1 MLPISEEQHIDNG
14 NNRQQQHKQ
23 QQHVADDDAAAA
35 VDEDAAVA
43 TDASLWTALYDYD
56 AQGEDELTLRRGQ
69 IVVVLSTD
77 SEVSGD
83 VGWWTGKIGDKV
95 GVFPRNFVTDT
106 DPMELPHEIE
116 YKELDI
122 EEVIGSGGFCK
133 VHRGYYD
140 NEEVA
145 IKIAHQTG
153 DDDMQ
158 RMRDNVL
165 QEAKLFWP
173 LKHPNI
179 AALRGVCL
187 RTKLCLV
194 MEYAR
199 GGSLNRILAAGKI
212 PPDVLV
218 DWAIQIARGM
228 NYLHSE
234 APMSIIH
241 RDLKSS
247 NVLIYEAIDGNQLYH
262 KTLKITDFGLAR
274 EMYNTQFMS
283 AAGTYAWM
291 PPEVISRSMYSK
303 SSDVWSYGVLLWELI
318 TGETPYKGFDPLSVA
333 YGVAVNTLTLPIPKT
348 CPETWGALMKSC
360 WESDPHRRPDFKKII
375 EQLESSACSVFTLT
389 PQESFHQQQELWKKE
404 IAEVLHDLREKE
416 KELRNK
422 EEQLVLMQKKQVE
435 KANKLHLLEEQLRQR
450 EINILGRELIMQQ
463 GKVQPV
469 PSKRKPK
476 KSKKKALQ
484 ISLPTGF
491 RHTITAVCDKVE
503 PPGSPS
509 LSGLRIVALTDGH
522 KNKTWGPSTMH
533 QRERSLLPAQ
543 LGGQPAGDWPAQS
556 STHSSFSKSA
566 PNLDK
571 KQLTTT
577 GLTMGNGNG
586 NGNGSTT
593 GGQHLGSSN
602 VGSISVGMGGS
613 GSAPTTPMYLGGSVA
628 AMGAVGAGVATGIP
642 YLILHTHNNNN
653 NHHHN
658 SNNIINNSSSSS
670 NNNNN
675 INNNSSSNNNNN
687 NNNHSNNHKTNSN
700 NNNNNHMS
708 IKTSPRLNG
717 NHNNNNRPT
726 ANNSIYGRA
735 RSQDYGLDHMPTN
748 SYNVTHLLYDDSS
761 ETDTLTPTTGC
772 FHFLK
777 SSSSAAAINPANSGR
792 LGGSLGNSPAVGRKK
807 LSLDSQFVSQT
818 PTTLLTPTTPTTTT
832 VIISPQLT
840 ERGDNN
846 TYDRAFY
853 RDVVKKILASS
864 ERVNSKSSGDLT
876 MYNSATR
883 LTTEQRLDYDDY
895 EDAEEAHESHFQRNA
910 SGSQFPRHCFFR
922 EQPISKAKEQA
933 ENGNEQQTD
942 EEHLSMSTN
951 IETTSVN
958 QMRAT
963 SRKSSVTFQMNSMP
977 ESATTCGAAAAAAV
991 ELPSPSLSHHQ
1002 RFQTSITSISFA
1014 TNYSSSSSDND
1025 NDDADND
1032 IQHSDNDHITDD
1044 TQRNNGALI
1053 HENSILH
1060 TRRML
1065 DVQPHPE
1072 VIKMKQTLYAEQQRQ
1087 QQQHNKKKL
1096 KYMTKSKSVEAA
1108 SNEVLQ
1114 QLQQQQ
1120 QQSQP
1125 NSTSGMKFR
1134 SLLHLFTRGSKKK
1147 YTKLSDNQLGN
1158 TGSAS
1163 QSGSIAEFAAID
1175 PYDTELAMAKTA
1187 TTTASGRGSKR
1198 KSKKPQTQSCYQ
1210 GNNKDDWRNGAS
1222 NMPIMSPSPYLL
1234 SRFTNNV
1241 PLPTLYAGDSARKPK
1256 LSVIELLLYNMASL
1270 LAGVAAGYDVRMSNV
1285 SPVHP
1290 TLLSELPALKAAPKA
1305 SLELHEEEQTD
1316 QIAREQELGE
1326 QQQLD
1331 TATMRQLNQQVN
1343 PTRYSSLDAVQ
1354 VSGKPQ
1360 NLAQRRVGG
1369 SQTYYTPVQ
1378 RTPQH
1383 QMHQQQ
1389 QHQQQTTTTG
1399 HNAVLYAGSQPPTPS
1414 PRRKLSSSSCNNAA
1428 PANDVFEEFRV
1439 GGGIGPPPLY
1449 APADYLRNG
1458 PSYSNDGG
1466 GYRNGYFG
1474 SNYFPYR
1481 PELNFAYE
1489 RDCKS
1494 YPDYSYDY
1502 NHRLPDYYDYQY
1514 EAPVLPPA
1522 VAVATRTPPPRVPQM
1537 GVSAGGHRRTPS
1549 TVSNNSNVLLEHE
1562 ELIYDYNNL
1571 NLNVNLNVNYDEC
1584 GTNVAAAAAAATTTA
1599 ATTTTAAAAAASNN
1613 SNNSNC
1619 CCNTNNINPLAKCKY
1634 VAPVARPVS
1643 LPFEQHALSYQMPQ
1657 QQQQQQP
1664 LQLQQQQQLLP
1675 QSKLRSSLKKYNSS
1689 NLNNGGSISSQ
1700 QGTPTNATPPDSLTS
1715 DDSSYLS
1722 AKEGSIGSQH
1732 SRVRFSPEAYLDA
1745 NNMPAGILGRRMTS
1759 PATHTTTQQQLQQH
1773 RQQQHHHQ
1781 HQHHHHHRHTS
1792 SASTPSPS
1800 ASSSS

>member
-1 MLPISEEQHIDNG
+1 MLPISEEQHVDNG
-14 NNRQQQHKQ
+14 NNNNQKQLHLQQQQQQHILN
-23 QQHVADDDAAAA
+23 ADDAAANGLV
-35 VDEDAAVA
+35 VDEDAALA
-43 TDASLWTALYDYD
+43 ADASLWTALYDYN

-106 DPMELPHEIE
+106 DPMQLPHEIE

-122 EEVIGSGGFCK
+122 KEVIGSGGFCK

-173 LKHPNI
+173 LKHRNI

-212 PPDVLV
+212 PPNVLV

-247 NVLIYEAIDGNQLYH
+247 NVLIYEAIEGNQLYH

-274 EMYNTQFMS
+274 EMYNTQCMS

-375 EQLESSACSVFTLT
+375 EQLESSACSLFTLT

-435 KANKLHLLEEQLRQR
+435 KANKLHQLEEQLRQR

-463 GKVQPV
+463 VQPV

-476 KSKKKALQ
+476 KIKKKAQ

-533 QRERSLLPAQ
+533 QRERSLLPPQ
-543 LGGQPAGDWPAQS
+543 LGGQAPEWPPQS

-571 KQLTTT
+571 KQLTPVAA
-577 GLTMGNGNG
+577 NGG
-586 NGNGSTT
+586 AMMMVPHT
-593 GGQHLGSSN
+593 LVGSSN
-602 VGSISVGMGGS
+602 VGSIAVGSGGVGVGGGGGGS

-628 AMGAVGAGVATGIP
+628 AIGAVGAGVATG
-642 YLILHTHNNNN
+642 
-653 NHHHN
+653 
-658 SNNIINNSSSSS
+658 
-670 NNNNN
+670 
-675 INNNSSSNNNNN
+675 
-687 NNNHSNNHKTNSN
+687 
-700 NNNNNHMS
+700 
-708 IKTSPRLNG
+708 
-717 NHNNNNRPT
+717 
-726 ANNSIYGRA
+726 
-735 RSQDYGLDHMPTN
+735 
-748 SYNVTHLLYDDSS
+748 
-761 ETDTLTPTTGC
+761 
-772 FHFLK
+772 
-777 SSSSAAAINPANSGR
+777 
-792 LGGSLGNSPAVGRKK
+792 
-807 LSLDSQFVSQT
+807 
-818 PTTLLTPTTPTTTT
+818 
-832 VIISPQLT
+832 
-840 ERGDNN
+840 
-846 TYDRAFY
+846 
-853 RDVVKKILASS
+853 
-864 ERVNSKSSGDLT
+864 
-876 MYNSATR
+876 
-883 LTTEQRLDYDDY
+883 
-895 EDAEEAHESHFQRNA
+895 
-910 SGSQFPRHCFFR
+910 
-922 EQPISKAKEQA
+922 
-933 ENGNEQQTD
+933 
-942 EEHLSMSTN
+942 
-951 IETTSVN
+951 
-958 QMRAT
+958 
-963 SRKSSVTFQMNSMP
+963 
-977 ESATTCGAAAAAAV
+977 
-991 ELPSPSLSHHQ
+991 
-1002 RFQTSITSISFA
+1002 
-1014 TNYSSSSSDND
+1014 
-1025 NDDADND
+1025 
-1032 IQHSDNDHITDD
+1032 
-1044 TQRNNGALI
+1044 
-1053 HENSILH
+1053 
-1060 TRRML
+1060 
-1065 DVQPHPE
+1065 
-1072 VIKMKQTLYAEQQRQ
+1072 
-1087 QQQHNKKKL
+1087 
-1096 KYMTKSKSVEAA
+1096 
-1108 SNEVLQ
+1108 
-1114 QLQQQQ
+1114 
-1120 QQSQP
+1120 
-1125 NSTSGMKFR
+1125 
-1134 SLLHLFTRGSKKK
+1134 
-1147 YTKLSDNQLGN
+1147 
-1158 TGSAS
+1158 
-1163 QSGSIAEFAAID
+1163 
-1175 PYDTELAMAKTA
+1175 
-1187 TTTASGRGSKR
+1187 
-1198 KSKKPQTQSCYQ
+1198 YQ
-1210 GNNKDDWRNGAS
+1210 GNNDKDDWRSGAT

-1234 SRFTNNV
+1234 SRFTTNV
-1241 PLPTLYAGDSARKPK
+1241 PLPTLYAGDAARKPK

-1305 SLELHEEEQTD
+1305 ACLELQEQ
-1316 QIAREQELGE
+1316 E
-1326 QQQLD
+1326 QQQSLLESQSQALTRQEEHD
-1331 TATMRQLNQQVN
+1331 EQQVDGTTRQLNQISN
-1343 PTRYSSLDAVQ
+1343 APRYAPLSDALMTASSQ
-1354 VSGKPQ
+1354 KPQ

-1369 SQTYYTPVQ
+1369 SQPYYTPVQ

-1383 QMHQQQ
+1383 QL
-1389 QHQQQTTTTG
+1389 HQQQTQPQSQQPQQQQQQLVTATVAAQVG
-1399 HNAVLYAGSQPPTPS
+1399 AAAVMAPQTVAALYAGSQPPTPS
-1414 PRRKLSSSSCNNAA
+1414 PRRKLSSSSCNN
-1428 PANDVFEEFRV
+1428 PTTTTGGGGNDGVFEEFRV

-1466 GYRNGYFG
+1466 GGGYRNGYFG

-1481 PELNFAYE
+1481 PELNFTYE

-1502 NHRLPDYYDYQY
+1502 NHRLPDYYDYHHHHHHQQQQQQQY
-1514 EAPVLPPA
+1514 EAASAA
-1522 VAVATRTPPPRVPQM
+1522 VVVPLQTRTPPPRVPQM
-1537 GVSAGGHRRTPS
+1537 GVTAGGHRRTPS

-1562 ELIYDYNNL
+1562 ELMYDYNNL
-1571 NLNVNLNVNYDEC
+1571 NLNVQLNVDYD
-1584 GTNVAAAAAAATTTA
+1584 GSGGGGGGGDTTSLPPTVATA
-1599 ATTTTAAAAAASNN
+1599 ATLTKQDLYAIGSPKL
-1613 SNNSNC
+1613 
-1619 CCNTNNINPLAKCKY
+1619 INRMLHSPLAKSKY
-1634 VAPVARPVS
+1634 APVTRPAS
-1643 LPFEQHALSYQMPQ
+1643 LPFEQHAISYQQQQQQQLPPQ
-1657 QQQQQQP
+1657 QQQQQPQQ
-1664 LQLQQQQQLLP
+1664 LQLQP
-1675 QSKLRSSLKKYNSS
+1675 GKLRSSMKKYNS
-1689 NLNNGGSISSQ
+1689 NGGSSISSQ
-1700 QGTPTNATPPDSLTS
+1700 QGTPTNPTPPDSLTS

-1745 NNMPAGILGRRMTS
+1745 NLPLLPRRMTTS
-1759 PATHTTTQQQLQQH
+1759 PSSSSNPAIQQQ
-1773 RQQQHHHQ
+1773 QQQHQ
-1781 HQHHHHHRHTS
+1781 RHHRHHGS